1 MSLFLPFL
9 VGALVGLTAA
19 LAGAALTRRRRRTRW
34 DTASFD
40 DHTDQALAV
49 VADDLTTR
57 RLDQAIR
64 RHPAG
69 RTR

>member
-9 VGALVGLTAA
+9 VGALVGLTAG
-19 LAGAALTRRRRRTRW
+19 LAGAALERRRRRTRW

-40 DHTDQALAV
+40 DHCDQALTV
-49 VADDLTTR
+49 VGDDLTTR

-69 RTR
+69 RRR